1 MIPET
6 DQELIGEI
14 RMLNASIDVDEQDIA
29 KKRETREA
37 YLIQLG
43 KSLGSRILRQLAGL
57 KMEGKLP

>member
-14 RMLNASIDVDEQDIA
+14 RMLNASIGNDEQDLA